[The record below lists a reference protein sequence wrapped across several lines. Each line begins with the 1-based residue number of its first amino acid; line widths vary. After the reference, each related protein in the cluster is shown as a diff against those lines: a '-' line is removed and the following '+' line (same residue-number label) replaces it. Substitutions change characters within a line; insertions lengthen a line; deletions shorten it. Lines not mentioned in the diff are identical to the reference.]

1 MNYQHHHHPYP
12 VGPVRVAF
20 VRDRRGPCSW
30 LGNILWLVLGGWHLF
45 LSWFTVGILLSIT
58 LVFCPCGVQAIKIAC
73 FLLCPFGKTLVSSE
87 DAPCGCVC
95 NCLLNVIWIYKVG
108 WMLALQALATG
119 VALCLTIVGIPF
131 GVQCFKLAY
140 ISLWPFGLELS
151 SDVEETVTIS
161 TTRYTIFDEGTN
173 KERDRVVAIRAGDA
187 I

>member
-1 MNYQHHHHPYP
+1 MTYQHHHRPYP

-30 LGNILWLVLGGWHLF
+30 LGNFLWFMLGGWHLF
-45 LSWFTVGILLSIT
+45 LSWFIVGLFLSIS
-58 LVFCPCGVQAIKIAC
+58 LVCCPCGVQVIKIAC

-87 DAPCGCVC
+87 THCCGGVC
-95 NCLLNVIWIYKVG
+95 NCLLNVIWIVTVG
-108 WMLALQALATG
+108 WFLALQALVTG
-119 VALCLTIVGIPF
+119 VVLCLTIFGIPF

-140 ISLWPFGLELS
+140 ISLWPFGLEFS
-151 SDVEETVTIS
+151 SDVVETVTVS

-173 KERDRVVAIRAGDA
+173 MERDYVVAIRASDV